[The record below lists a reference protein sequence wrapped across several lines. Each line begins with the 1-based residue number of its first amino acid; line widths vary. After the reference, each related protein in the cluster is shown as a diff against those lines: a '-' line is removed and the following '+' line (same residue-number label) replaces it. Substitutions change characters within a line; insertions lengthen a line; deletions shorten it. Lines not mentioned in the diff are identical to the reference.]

1 MNFIIII
8 ILLNIINVCF
18 SSMDISYS
26 KYKLKMYGLRFF
38 VFKKRGVPK
47 LLNVLKKVSVNC
59 YNKSIVSLAQGMND
73 YNNNLTEDEKIII
86 ETIISLC
93 Y

>member
-1 MNFIIII
+1 M
-8 ILLNIINVCF
+8 CF

-26 KYKLKMYGLRFF
+26 KYKLKMYGLRFL
-38 VFKKRGVPK
+38 VFKKRGAPK
-47 LLNVLKKVSVNC
+47 LLNTFKKFSVIC
-59 YNKSIVSLAQGMND
+59 YNKSIVSLAEGMND
-73 YNNNLTEDEKIII
+73 YNNNLSEDQKIII

>member
-1 MNFIIII
+1 M
-8 ILLNIINVCF
+8 CF

-26 KYKLKMYGLRFF
+26 KYKLKMYGLRFL
-38 VFKKRGVPK
+38 VFKKRGASK
-47 LLNVLKKVSVNC
+47 LLNAFKKFSVIC
-59 YNKSIVSLAQGMND
+59 YNKSIVSLAEGMND
-73 YNNNLTEDEKIII
+73 YNNNLTEDQKIIL